1 MTSPFAIA
9 RFDAFLSF
17 RMSFDV
23 LADKKK
29 NTIGVQ
35 WFVVIAI
42 VYLLLFRNGE
52 VSQNPLAYFLLAL
65 ALASA
70 IVIQRLPEPAFNRP
84 VFCQALM
91 ILDTILMSAAIYLNN
106 ESSWDLLLIFF
117 FGILIAAIA
126 ENLLQVVLTSFLLG
140 LTSVFISPAD
150 LEFRL
155 RPDGLLRVSLLFG
168 ASILYGYLA
177 EQVKVEKRKKAD
189 LEKTMQQR
197 LVTKDQF
204 LSHVSHELRSPLTAI
219 YQFVTILI
227 DGLAGDLNPEQ
238 QEYLNIV
245 LRNVTQLRNMI
256 TDLLEATRAET
267 GKLAFEPRCASL
279 SQLASEVLETT
290 LATAVAKGVRLTVDA
305 PTDLPFVF
313 ADPARI
319 KQILTNLIEN
329 AIKFTPAKREITLRS
344 QIDNQDPDFLRIA
357 VADSGCGI
365 SPEGTKKIFDRL
377 FQETETI
384 DSNRQGLGLG
394 LYICKELVNLHGGR
408 IWVESDLGKGS
419 TFYFTLPIFSL
430 SKILY
435 PVITDG
441 TRLKA
446 NIALI
451 TVGRIPANGSSP
463 WRMTDAIRREIRKI
477 LQGCNRP
484 DTRLLLPSVTDRG
497 ESDVFY
503 LVECLD
509 PQGTELTAQHIREQL
524 RQSKALQLPD
534 GGLAVS
540 YSTVSAPS
548 MRSGL
553 SLEHVVDDV
562 ATTIRGQMLLTV
574 SDEENEKDQTYVAEM
589 SHGIKTPLNVV
600 LGYSGMLRDKL
611 LGDLNPSQEEALDKV
626 IAQTNDL
633 IVAFDNVLEVQ
644 KIKDK
649 TISVENHEL
658 NVLELLAELKMN
670 YGTTQNKALFLTW
683 DQPAEL
689 PVMVTDAVKL
699 RLILRNLI
707 NNAIKFTE
715 KGRVQVSTEFNA
727 KSQSLEFKVSDTG
740 IGIAKE
746 AIPGIFHRFL
756 QLQPSQISPMTGMG
770 LGLYIVKTLTH
781 LLGGKVAVES
791 EPGKGSAFIVTVPA
805 HAVTIN

>member
-1 MTSPFAIA
+1 MTFSFPMSS
-9 RFDAFLSF
+9 FDAFPSF

-35 WFVVIAI
+35 WFATIAI
-42 VYLLLFRNGE
+42 AYLLLFRNGE
-52 VSQNPLAYFLLAL
+52 VPQNTLAYLLLAL

-70 IVIQRLPEPAFNRP
+70 IVIQRLPESAFNRP

-91 ILDTILMSAAIYLNN
+91 IIDTILMSAAIYLNN
-106 ESSWDLLLIFF
+106 ESSSDLLLIFF

-189 LEKTMQQR
+189 LEKTLHQR
-197 LVTKDQF
+197 LLTKDQF
-204 LSHVSHELRSPLTAI
+204 LSHVSHELRSPITAI

-279 SQLASEVLETT
+279 SQLASEVLETA
-290 LATAVAKGVRLTVDA
+290 LPTAVAKGVALTTDV
-305 PTDLPFVF
+305 PSDLPFVF

-329 AIKFTPAKREITLRS
+329 GIKFTPAKGAITLRS

-365 SPEGTKKIFDRL
+365 SSEGTKKIFDRL

-394 LYICKELVNLHGGR
+394 LYICKELVNLHGGK

-419 TFYFTLPIFSL
+419 IFYFTLPLFSL

-441 TRLKA
+441 NRLKA

-451 TVGRIPANGSSP
+451 TVGRFPANGSSP
-463 WRMTDAIRREIRKI
+463 WRMTDAMRREIRKI
-477 LQGCNRP
+477 LQGCSLP
-484 DTRLLLPSVTDRG
+484 DTRLLVPSITNRG

-509 PQGTELTAQHIREQL
+509 QQGVDLTVQHIQEQL
-524 RQSKALQLPD
+524 RLSKALQVPD
-534 GGLAVS
+534 GDLAVS
-540 YSTVSAPS
+540 YSMVSASPE
-548 MRSGL
+548 RTDL
-553 SLEHVVDDV
+553 SLERLVDEV
-562 ATTIRGQMLLTV
+562 ATTIRGEMLLTV
-574 SDEENEKDQTYVAEM
+574 SDGENEKDQTYAAEM

-611 LGDLNPSQEEALDKV
+611 LGELNPSQEEALDKV
-626 IAQTNDL
+626 IAQTTDL
-633 IVAFDNVLEVQ
+633 IVAFDNVLEAQ
-644 KIKDK
+644 RIKDK
-649 TISVENHEL
+649 TVSVENHEL
-658 NVLELLAELKMN
+658 NILDLLAELKMN
-670 YGTTQNKALFLTW
+670 YGTTQKLALCITW
-683 DQPAEL
+683 DHPAEF
-689 PVMVTDAVKL
+689 PVMITDAVKL

-707 NNAIKFTE
+707 SNAVKFTDQ
-715 KGRVQVSTEFNA
+715 GRVQVSAEFNA
-727 KSQSLEFKVSDTG
+727 KSESLEFKVSDTG
-740 IGIAKE
+740 VGIPKE

-756 QLQPSQISPMTGMG
+756 QLQPSQINPMTGMG

-781 LLGGKVAVES
+781 LLGVKVAVES
-791 EPGKGSAFIVTVPA
+791 EPGKGSVFIVTVPA
-805 HAVTIN
+805 HAVTTH

>member
-1 MTSPFAIA
+1 MTFPIAIA
-9 RFDAFLSF
+9 RFDAFPSF
-17 RMSFDV
+17 RVSLDV

-35 WFVVIAI
+35 WFVTIAI
-42 VYLLLFRNGE
+42 AYLLLFRNGE
-52 VSQNPLAYFLLAL
+52 VSQTPLAYFLVAT

-70 IVIQRLPEPAFNRP
+70 IVIQRLPESAFNRP

-91 ILDTILMSAAIYLNN
+91 IIDTILMSAAIYLNN

-140 LTSVFISPAD
+140 LTSVFISPTD

-227 DGLAGDLNPEQ
+227 DGLAGDLNPDQ
-238 QEYLNIV
+238 QEYLNII

-290 LATAVAKGVRLTVDA
+290 LATAVAKGVGLTVDA

-329 AIKFTPAKREITLRS
+329 AIKFTPAKGEITLRS

-394 LYICKELVNLHGGR
+394 LYICRELVNLHGGR
-408 IWVESDLGKGS
+408 IWVGSDLGKGS
-419 TFYFTLPIFSL
+419 TFYFTLPLFSL

-441 TRLKA
+441 NRLKA
-446 NIALI
+446 KIALI

-463 WRMTDAIRREIRKI
+463 WRMTDAMRREIRKI
-477 LQGCNRP
+477 LQGCSLP

-503 LVECLD
+503 FVECLD
-509 PQGTELTAQHIREQL
+509 PQGTELTVQHIREQL
-524 RQSKALQLPD
+524 RQSKALQVPD

-540 YSTVSAPS
+540 YSMVSAPS
-548 MRSGL
+548 MRSDL
-553 SLEHVVDDV
+553 SLEHLVDEV
-562 ATTIRGQMLLTV
+562 ATTIRGQMLLTI
-574 SDEENEKDQTYVAEM
+574 SDGENEKDQTYVAEM

-611 LGDLNPSQEEALDKV
+611 LGDLNPTQEEALDRV

-649 TISVENHEL
+649 TVSVENHEL
-658 NVLELLAELKMN
+658 NVLELLAELKMS
-670 YGTTQNKALFLTW
+670 YGTTQNKALLLTW

-746 AIPGIFHRFL
+746 AIPGIFHQFL
-756 QLQPSQISPMTGMG
+756 QLQPSQMNPMTGMG

-791 EPGKGSAFIVTVPA
+791 EPGKGSVFIVTVPA
-805 HAVTIN
+805 HAAITN

>member
-9 RFDAFLSF
+9 PFASFPSF
-17 RMSFDV
+17 RISFDV
-23 LADKKK
+23 LADKKQ
-29 NTIGVQ
+29 NTICVQ
-35 WFVVIAI
+35 WFVVIATA
-42 VYLLLFRNGE
+42 YLLLFRDGQ
-52 VSQNPLAYFLLAL
+52 VPQNPLAYFLLAL
-65 ALASA
+65 ALSSA
-70 IVIQRLPEPAFNRP
+70 IVIQRLPESTFNRP
-84 VFCQALM
+84 AFCQALM
-91 ILDTILMSAAIYLNN
+91 ITDTILMSAAIYLNN
-106 ESSWDLLLIFF
+106 ERSWDLLLIFF

-126 ENLLQVVLTSFLLG
+126 ENLLQVILTSFVLG

-155 RPDGLLRVSLLFG
+155 RADGLLRISLLFG

-177 EQVKVEKRKKAD
+177 EQVKVEKRKKVD
-189 LEKTMQQR
+189 VEKTMQQR
-197 LVTKDQF
+197 LLTKDQF
-204 LSHVSHELRSPLTAI
+204 LSHVSHEIRSPITAI

-245 LRNVTQLRNMI
+245 LRNVAQLRNMI

-279 SQLASEVLETT
+279 SRLASEVLETT
-290 LATAVAKGVRLTVDA
+290 LATAVAKGVALTGDV
-305 PTDLPFVF
+305 PTNLPFVF
-313 ADPARI
+313 ADPGRI

-329 AIKFTPAKREITLRS
+329 AIKFTPAKGEITLRS
-344 QIDNQDPDFLRIA
+344 EIDNQDPDFLRIA

-394 LYICKELVNLHGGR
+394 LYICKELVNLHGGK

-419 TFYFTLPIFSL
+419 TFYFTLPLFSL

-441 TRLKA
+441 NRLKA

-463 WRMTDAIRREIRKI
+463 WRMTDAMRREIRKI
-477 LQGCNRP
+477 LQGCSLA
-484 DTRLLLPSVTDRG
+484 DTRLLLPGVTDRG

-503 LVECLD
+503 FVECLD
-509 PQGTELTAQHIREQL
+509 QQGVDLTAQHIEEQL
-524 RQSKALQLPD
+524 KHSKTLQVPD

-540 YSTVSAPS
+540 YSMLSAPS
-548 MRSGL
+548 ERTHL
-553 SLEHVVDDV
+553 SLERLVDEV

-574 SDEENEKDQTYVAEM
+574 SDGENEKDQTYVAEM

-626 IAQTNDL
+626 IAQTTDL
-633 IVAFDNVLEVQ
+633 IVAFDNVLEAQ
-644 KIKDK
+644 RIKDK
-649 TISVENHEL
+649 TVSVENHEL
-658 NVLELLAELKMN
+658 NVLDLLAELKMN
-670 YGTTQNKALFLTW
+670 YGTSQKPALSITW
-683 DQPAEL
+683 DHPAEF
-689 PVMVTDAVKL
+689 PVMMTDAVKL

-707 NNAIKFTE
+707 GNAIKFTE
-715 KGRVQVSTEFNA
+715 KGRVQVAAEFNA
-727 KSQSLEFKVSDTG
+727 KSESLEFKVSDTG

-756 QLQPSQISPMTGMG
+756 QLQPSQINPMTGMG

-805 HAVTIN
+805 HAVTTN

>member
-1 MTSPFAIA
+1 MTFPFAIA
-9 RFDAFLSF
+9 PFVAFPSF
-17 RMSFDV
+17 RISLDV

-35 WFVVIAI
+35 WFATIAI
-42 VYLLLFRNGE
+42 AYLLLFRNGE
-52 VSQNPLAYFLLAL
+52 VSQNPLAYFLLAI

-70 IVIQRLPEPAFNRP
+70 IVIQRLPESAFNRP

-91 ILDTILMSAAIYLNN
+91 IIDTVLMSTAIYLNN

-126 ENLLQVVLTSFLLG
+126 ENLLQVVLTCFLLG

-177 EQVKVEKRKKAD
+177 EQVKVEKRKKAV

-197 LVTKDQF
+197 LLTKDQF

-219 YQFVTILI
+219 YQFVTILL

-238 QEYLNIV
+238 KEYLNIV
-245 LRNVTQLRNMI
+245 LRNLQQLHNMI

-267 GKLAFEPRCASL
+267 GKLAFEPRCVSL

-290 LATAVAKGVRLTVDA
+290 LPTAIAKGVALTVDV

-329 AIKFTPAKREITLRS
+329 AIKFTPAKGEITLRA
-344 QIDNQDPDFLRIA
+344 QINNHDSDFLCVA
-357 VADSGCGI
+357 VADNGCGI
-365 SPEGTKKIFDRL
+365 SPEGTQKIFDRL

-384 DSNRQGLGLG
+384 DANRQGLGLG
-394 LYICKELVNLHGGR
+394 LYICKELVKLHGGK

-419 TFYFTLPIFSL
+419 TFYFTLPLFSL

-441 TRLKA
+441 NRLKA

-463 WRMTDAIRREIRKI
+463 WRMTDAMRREIRKI
-477 LQGCNRP
+477 LQGCSLP
-484 DTRLLLPSVTDRG
+484 DTRLLLPSVNDRG

-509 PQGTELTAQHIREQL
+509 PQGTELTVQHIQEQL

-540 YSTVSAPS
+540 YSMVSAPAE
-548 MRSGL
+548 RTNL
-553 SLEHVVDDV
+553 SLERLVDEV
-562 ATTIRGQMLLTV
+562 TTTIRGQMLLTV
-574 SDEENEKDQTYVAEM
+574 SDGENEKDQTYVAEM
-589 SHGIKTPLNVV
+589 SHGIKTPLNLV

-644 KIKDK
+644 GIKDK
-649 TISVENHEL
+649 TVLVKKNEL
-658 NVLELLAELKMN
+658 NVLELLAELKMT
-670 YGTTQNKALFLTW
+670 YGTTQKPALFITW
-683 DQPAEL
+683 DHPAQF
-689 PVMVTDAVKL
+689 PVMMTDAVKL

-707 NNAIKFTE
+707 SNAIKFTE
-715 KGRVQVSTEFNA
+715 KGSVQVSTEFNA
-727 KSQSLEFKVSDTG
+727 KSENLEFKVTDTG

-746 AIPGIFHRFL
+746 ALPGIFHRFL
-756 QLQPSQISPMTGMG
+756 QLQPSQINPMTGMG

-791 EPGKGSAFIVTVPA
+791 EPGKGSVFMVTVPA
-805 HAVTIN
+805 HTATTN

>member
-1 MTSPFAIA
+1 MTFPFAIA
-9 RFDAFLSF
+9 SFDAVRSF

-35 WFVVIAI
+35 WFVTIAI
-42 VYLLLFRNGE
+42 AYLLLFRNGE

-70 IVIQRLPEPAFNRP
+70 IIIQRLPESAFNRP

-91 ILDTILMSAAIYLNN
+91 IIDTVLMSAAIYLNN

-126 ENLLQVVLTSFLLG
+126 ENLLQVVLTAFLLG

-177 EQVKVEKRKKAD
+177 EQVKVEKRMKAD
-189 LEKTMQQR
+189 LEKTLRQR

-238 QEYLNIV
+238 QEYLSIV
-245 LRNVTQLRNMI
+245 LRNVTQLHNMI

-279 SQLASEVLETT
+279 GRLASEVLETT
-290 LATAVAKGVRLTVDA
+290 LPTAVAKGVSLTGDA
-305 PTDLPFVF
+305 PTGLPFVF

-329 AIKFTPAKREITLRS
+329 AIKFTPAKGQITLRS

-384 DSNRQGLGLG
+384 DSNRQGVGLG
-394 LYICKELVNLHGGR
+394 LYICKELVNLHGGK
-408 IWVESDLGKGS
+408 IWVESELGKGS
-419 TFYFTLPIFSL
+419 TFYFTLPLFSL

-435 PVITDG
+435 PVITDDN
-441 TRLKA
+441 RLKT

-463 WRMTDAIRREIRKI
+463 WRMTDTMRREIRKI
-477 LQGCNRP
+477 LQGCSLP

-509 PQGTELTAQHIREQL
+509 QQGVNLTAQHIEEQL
-524 RQSKALQLPD
+524 RHSKALQVPD

-540 YSTVSAPS
+540 YSIVSAPS
-548 MRSGL
+548 ERPNL
-553 SLEHVVDDV
+553 SLERLVDEV

-574 SDEENEKDQTYVAEM
+574 SDGENEKDQTYVAGM

-611 LGDLNPSQEEALDKV
+611 LGDLNPTQEEALDKV
-626 IAQTNDL
+626 IAHTNDL
-633 IVAFDNVLEVQ
+633 IVAFDNVLEAQ

-649 TISVENHEL
+649 TVSVENHEL
-658 NVLELLAELKMN
+658 NVLELLEELKMN
-670 YGTTQNKALFLTW
+670 YGTTQNRALFLTW

-689 PVMVTDAVKL
+689 PIMVTDAAKL
-699 RLILRNLI
+699 RLILRNLL

-715 KGRVQVSTEFNA
+715 KGRVQVSAQFNA
-727 KSQSLEFKVSDTG
+727 KSQSLEFKVTDTG

-756 QLQPSQISPMTGMG
+756 QLQPSQINPMTGMG

-781 LLGGKVAVES
+781 LLGGNVVVES

-805 HAVTIN
+805 HAVATN